1 MKEKV
6 LIAAYIGSAIISL
19 AYFILSFI
27 SVPHI
32 FGMILS
38 MSMLIVNCVSLL
50 YILKIKK
57 SYEQDYKVQYEMMGK
72 KKDDSCLTKSLLAM
86 LSFSYVSIN
95 ILMVILIVV
104 RIMNIS
110 VDLDLIML
118 KEFPIMCEEFKG
130 ESCKRMVLVKH
141 SCQGVD
147 TLVDKYTLIYNTYQ
161 PRNTT
166 IAFYVNY
173 CA

>member
-1 MKEKV
+1 
-6 LIAAYIGSAIISL
+6 
-19 AYFILSFI
+19 
-27 SVPHI
+27 
-32 FGMILS
+32 
-38 MSMLIVNCVSLL
+38 
-50 YILKIKK
+50 
-57 SYEQDYKVQYEMMGK
+57 MMGK
-72 KKDDSCLTKSLLAM
+72 KKDNSCLTKSLLAM

-95 ILMVILIVV
+95 ILMIILIVV
-104 RIMNIS
+104 RILNIS
-110 VDLDLIML
+110 VDLDQIML
-118 KEFPIMCEEFKG
+118 KEFPIMCENFKG
-130 ESCKRMVLVKH
+130 ESCKRMVLFKH